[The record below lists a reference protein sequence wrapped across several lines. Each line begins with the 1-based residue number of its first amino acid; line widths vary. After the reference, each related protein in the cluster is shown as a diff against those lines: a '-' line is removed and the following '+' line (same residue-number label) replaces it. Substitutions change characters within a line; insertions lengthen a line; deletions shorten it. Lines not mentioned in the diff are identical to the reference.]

1 MNGDFPIT
9 YSAEPEGTATPHGNI
24 DELIMMAEL
33 ENLMK
38 NIERYGSIGPST
50 LVYGEPEG
58 LSRTLL
64 EAVDP
69 VKGMG
74 FMLGKKAPW
83 KSMRDFFRS
92 RMAKSATRGG
102 VPVEGE
108 AVERLTKDVA
118 RYGASEIPPEAFTAK
133 KIPIEHPKTERFP
146 GQLKDF
152 GSQLK
157 KGLYEYDPE
166 LVPVGRSLTKAGV
179 DEYNV
184 IRKQFERI
192 RTRRDDVQYRHL
204 EVMREKIPNV
214 DELLKNDPDRVNQLI
229 DMLFD
234 SNDKEFW
241 SLLEE
246 IHDLTDQ
253 MNFLGTRA
261 TNMLEAENLL
271 FRDPLTTPFA
281 TKGKLRQ
288 N

>member
-83 KSMRDFFRS
+83 KSMRDFFRRS
-92 RMAKSATRGG
+92 MAKSATRGS

-133 KIPIEHPKTERFP
+133 KIPIEHPKEARGRPLEDLF
-146 GQLKDF
+146 
-152 GSQLK
+152 SQLK
-157 KGLYEYDPE
+157 KESYEYNPE
-166 LVPVGRSLTKAGV
+166 MVPIGRGLTEAGV

-184 IRKQFERI
+184 ITKQY
-192 RTRRDDVQYRHL
+192 RRLEAKRDELGKRHL
-204 EVMREKIPNV
+204 ELIRKKIPNFN
-214 DELLKNDPDRVNQLI
+214 ELVKNSPDVAYDLVNE
-229 DMLFD
+229 MAKK
-234 SNDKEFW
+234 DKKFLSLTKEINEF
-241 SLLEE
+241 
-246 IHDLTDQ
+246 TYQ
-253 MNFLGTRA
+253 MEFLASRA
-261 TNMLEAENLL
+261 HQMIEAENLL

>member
-83 KSMRDFFRS
+83 KSMRDFFRR

-133 KIPIEHPKTERFP
+133 KIPIEHPKEARGRPLEDLF
-146 GQLKDF
+146 GQLKKE
-152 GSQLK
+152 S
-157 KGLYEYDPE
+157 YEYNPE
-166 LVPVGRSLTKAGV
+166 LVPVGRSLTEAGV

-204 EVMREKIPNV
+204 EIMREKIPNV
-214 DELLKNDPDRVNQLI
+214 DELIKNDPDRVNQLI
-229 DMLFD
+229 DILFD
-234 SNDKEFW
+234 SDDKEFW
-241 SLLEE
+241 SLLGE
-246 IHDLTDQ
+246 INDLTDQ
-253 MNFLGTRA
+253 MSFLGTRA